1 MVSMRFDP
9 TKKLSELEVKDLID
23 YIWSSGGTII
33 PSRHAKERM
42 VERGYSLRDIMHI
55 ISNGSLVESEF
66 NNLMENWKYRFEG
79 EDLDDTTGGVVVS
92 IARHYKCIIIT
103 VLS

>member
-1 MVSMRFDP
+1 
-9 TKKLSELEVKDLID
+9 
-23 YIWSSGGTII
+23 
-33 PSRHAKERM
+33 
-42 VERGYSLRDIMHI
+42 MHI

>member
-1 MVSMRFDP
+1 MRFDP
-9 TKKLSELEVKDLID
+9 TKELTEREVKDLFD

-42 VERGYSLRDIMHI
+42 KERGYSIRDVMHI
-55 ISNGSLVESEF
+55 ISNGNLVEAVF
-66 NNLMENWKYRFEG
+66 NKELENWKYTFRG
-79 EDLDDTTGGVVVS
+79 EDLEDTKGGVVAS
-92 IARHYKCIIIT
+92 IAKHYKCIIIT